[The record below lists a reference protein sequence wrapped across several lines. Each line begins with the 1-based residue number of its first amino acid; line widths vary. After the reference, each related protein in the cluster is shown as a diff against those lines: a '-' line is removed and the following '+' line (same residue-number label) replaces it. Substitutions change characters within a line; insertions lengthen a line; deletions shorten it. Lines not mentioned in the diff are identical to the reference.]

1 MLFTTV
7 TLDFLAENF
16 REHQIENNRAKEY
29 LDLFRAEVVRNN
41 RNIDSLI
48 RIGMPSLQINERLAI
63 RLLLQ
68 KCNNFRNC

>member
-7 TLDFLAENF
+7 TLGFLAENF

-68 KCNNFRNC
+68 KM